1 MICMPSEGC
10 MMMSDFDPSRVIWSA
25 DVSRKKIKQVV
36 DERLLPKGTIIK
48 LDRLFFE
55 RYSKRFIDYCQDRGY
70 LVFVDAK
77 IIEIPSKSLEIA
89 KSFLYHKPFMLNIM
103 AHACSNGNFDPS
115 SEDPD
120 FLPQFA
126 KLCQEAGTKSCAVT
140 VLTSKSETV
149 CANEFNGRSARA
161 QVKVYVEMMR
171 KSGLT
176 DIVCSPQEALMIR
189 EEMGI
194 TDLDINTPGVR
205 LPESGKDDQQR
216 IMTPYGAFKNGVTRI
231 VVGRPL
237 TGNNSQG
244 PFIDRIGPNY
254 GRLIENIQLDR

>member
-1 MICMPSEGC
+1 MLSDVHPS
-10 MMMSDFDPSRVIWSA
+10 SIIWSA

-36 DERLLPKGTIIK
+36 DEELLPKGTIIK

-55 RYSKRFIDYCQDRGY
+55 RYSKRFIDHCQNRGY
-70 LVFVDAK
+70 PVFVDAK

-89 KSFLYHKPFMLNIM
+89 KCFLYHRPFMLNIM

-115 SEDPD
+115 AEDPD

-126 KLCQEAGTKSCAVT
+126 KLCQEVGTKSCAVT
-140 VLTSKSETV
+140 VLTSKSEAV
-149 CANEFNGRSARA
+149 CAKEFNGRSARE
-161 QVKVYVEMMR
+161 QVKTYVEMMR

-189 EEMGI
+189 KEMGI
-194 TDLDINTPGVR
+194 IDLDINTPGVR

-216 IMTPYGAFKNGVTRI
+216 IMTPHDAFENGVARI
-231 VVGRPL
+231 VIGRPL
-237 TGNNSQG
+237 TGNSSQG
-244 PFIDRIGPNY
+244 SLADRIGINY
-254 GRLIENIQLDR
+254 GRIVENIQLGR